1 MAKFS
6 LKLEMQSKEEE
17 SQATTNQSTR
27 ENLVTEAD
35 RECLMLGKKPK
46 SESLG
51 CQTYQTLNGMA
62 WNKMKLINKTTG
74 NGTEMKLKGKK

>member
-6 LKLEMQSKEEE
+6 LKLEMRSKEEE

-27 ENLVTEAD
+27 ENLITEAD

-46 SESLG
+46 SESVG
-51 CQTYQTLNGMA
+51 YQTNGMG
-62 WNKMKLINKTTG
+62 WNKMKLINK
-74 NGTEMKLKGKK
+74 GT